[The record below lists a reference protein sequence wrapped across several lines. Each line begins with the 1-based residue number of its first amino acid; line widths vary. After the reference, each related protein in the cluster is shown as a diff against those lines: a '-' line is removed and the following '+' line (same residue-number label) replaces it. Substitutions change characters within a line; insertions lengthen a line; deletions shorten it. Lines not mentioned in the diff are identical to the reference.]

1 MDPMFPV
8 RSRAVV
14 AALALPLVLA
24 ACSQADNPQ
33 PPNAAG
39 AAQGQLEQA
48 PMEGLPDAGMEASGD
63 TTNSVNDPNGT
74 ELEWPSGVLA
84 MITDVAI
91 GPVVGGYDDN
101 YEPDP
106 AQADTM
112 QAEVRVTLSYRNTTD
127 APIGFGEKPSDIRPF
142 DAFAYGPNGEAAP
155 MMLGGALWEEPWL
168 DTWGSTPDRIAAGG
182 EAVIS
187 YRYAVPADAVNQ
199 LEFALRERYDAPTEH
214 RWTELEDIARTVML

>member
-1 MDPMFPV
+1 V
-8 RSRAVV
+8 RLRV
-14 AALALPLVLA
+14 ATALALPLLLLT
-24 ACSQADNPQ
+24 ACSADDNPQ

-63 TTNSVNDPNGT
+63 TTNSVNDTNGT
-74 ELEWPSGVLA
+74 ELEWPNGVLVT
-84 MITDVAI
+84 ITDVAI

-106 AQADTM
+106 AQADPT

-127 APIGFGEKPSDIRPF
+127 APIGFGHNPGDIQPF
-142 DAFAYGPNGEAAP
+142 DSFAYGPNGEQAG
-155 MMLGGALWEEPWL
+155 MMLGGALWETEWL
-168 DTWGSTPDRIAAGG
+168 DSWGSTPDRIAAGG
-182 EAVIS
+182 EAVIG
-187 YRYAVPADAVNQ
+187 YRYGVPADAVDQ

-214 RWTELEDIARTVML
+214 RWTDLEDIAGTVTL